1 MFIISRI
8 RPVLEIG
15 LAESSCKKFLFFKY
29 QAFNHKMNSRGLLR
43 GQYWTVAALVLIS
56 IRAGADT
63 VIVESKRSGALD
75 ASGITPDPPYSEV
88 AGTWYYSSSK
98 STAPGCTPS
107 VGSRYAA
114 ADAAFRVTPTLGERS
129 GAYFIDVTFAV
140 NAASTTVL
148 VGLNAV
154 GATLSTNTTTAF
166 QYAPGMTSSW
176 IRVGTLLLN
185 PGSNAPAIT
194 FTASNVTTEGGPTR
208 RFYADAVRFLNVND
222 LCLNTPQLPDVNAS
236 LAAGQTSV
244 EVPGVDGAASAIT
257 VYANGVAIGEKNGNI
272 VAGLDSV
279 ATSPLAKGQII
290 TATQTKDGI
299 ESCRVPSGP
308 KVGGGANPRIR
319 VALSIRENTALTG
332 PIGAD
337 GGTVS
342 SKVVFLGATGEIAGK
357 PGNAPSGGR
366 VIFPSR
372 CWQMISFLRGSDPA
386 NPVDPTFVW
395 AGAGAGASGPLEGS
409 FGVLEAI
416 AFVIDDLTDS
426 GPFGIYI
433 DNLRNGSTLIQD
445 FESAQPG
452 DAEVLFQ
459 RPSASSST
467 AAFLMSGLDIAQV
480 SNANADTGT
489 NSAFISWQFRDT
501 TSAAWV
507 RLSTQGLGT
516 PNPQLD
522 LNQPISF
529 RLLLLPP
536 GANSVSPSETTPP
549 RLDFRPE
556 AGGDLL
562 LCWPMTCP
570 DYTLQTKARLD
581 PLLPW
586 MGLTNR
592 ASPLDGMNCISLEL
606 IGGQSQ
612 FFRLYR
618 PSP

>member
-8 RPVLEIG
+8 LPVLETG
-15 LAESSCKKFLFFKY
+15 LAEWACKKFLFFKY
-29 QAFNHKMNSRGLLR
+29 QALNHKMNSRGFLR
-43 GQYWTVAALVLIS
+43 GRYWAVAALVLIS
-56 IRAGADT
+56 MRAGADT
-63 VIVESKRSGALD
+63 VIVESKRTGALD

-129 GAYFIDVTFAV
+129 GAYFIDVTFAINV
-140 NAASTTVL
+140 ASTTVV

-166 QYAPGMTSSW
+166 QYAAGMTSSW

-194 FTASNVTTEGGPTR
+194 LSASNITTEGGPTR
-208 RFYADAVRFLNVND
+208 RFYADAVRFVNVND
-222 LCLNTPQLPDVNAS
+222 LCLNTPQLPDVNAP

-244 EVPGVDGAASAIT
+244 GVPGVDGAASAIT
-257 VYANGVAIGEKNGNI
+257 VYANGLAIGQKNANI
-272 VAGLDSV
+272 LAGLNFIP
-279 ATSPLAKGQII
+279 TSPLIKGQII

-299 ESCRVPSGP
+299 ESCKLTLGP
-308 KVGGGANPRIR
+308 TVGGGANPRIR
-319 VALSIRENTALTG
+319 VALSIRENTTLTG
-332 PIGAD
+332 PIGTN

-342 SKVVFLGATGEIAGK
+342 SKVVFLGATGEIADK
-357 PGNAPSGGR
+357 PGNAPSGGQI
-366 VIFPSR
+366 IFPSR
-372 CWQMISFLRGSDPA
+372 CWQTVSFLRGPDPM
-386 NPVDPTFVW
+386 NPVDPTFAW
-395 AGAGAGASGPLEGS
+395 AGDGAGASGPLEGS

-416 AFVIDDLTDS
+416 AFAIDDLTDS
-426 GPFGIYI
+426 GPFGIHI

-452 DAEVLFQ
+452 DPEVLFE
-459 RPSASSST
+459 RPSASSTT
-467 AAFLMSGLDIAQV
+467 AAFLMSGLDTAQV
-480 SNANADTGT
+480 SNANADTGA
-489 NSAFISWQFRDT
+489 NSGFVSWQFRDT

-507 RLSTQGLGT
+507 RLSTQGAGT
-516 PNPQLD
+516 PNPEVD

-529 RLLLLPP
+529 RILLLPP
-536 GANSVSPSETTPP
+536 GVNSAGPSETTPP
-549 RLDFRPE
+549 RLDFTWQP
-556 AGGDLL
+556 GGNLL
-562 LCWPMTCP
+562 VCWPMTCP

-592 ASPLDGMNCISLEL
+592 ASPLDGSNCISLEL

-612 FFRLYR
+612 FFRLSR